1 MYCLA
6 NLFAEQDRRQEMVE
20 EIIREQTI
28 RDLLADKRPF
38 NPLLYTLGKQL
49 SNAGRTPSGSLRA
62 GGCPHEAAPDRCFLS
77 LQLKRITGL
86 ARNSFGSPS
95 HHHNCYYC

>member
-49 SNAGRTPSGSLRA
+49 SNAGERLQARYGRVAARTRPRQTDVSYR
-62 GGCPHEAAPDRCFLS
+62 F
-77 LQLKRITGL
+77 
-86 ARNSFGSPS
+86 N
-95 HHHNCYYC
+95 